1 MLCYIVDFYY
11 IHSKKFLYQSCVYSV
26 DIWISVIML
35 MLVFNQYS
43 RNFPS
48 ELVVIIEVKLSKV
61 KLLATHYN

>member
-1 MLCYIVDFYY
+1 MTFIAKSFFIKV
-11 IHSKKFLYQSCVYSV
+11 VYNV

-35 MLVFNQYS
+35 MLVYNQYS